1 MSADERVRSFF
12 AIALPEQAR
21 EAAAQ
26 LAGRLR
32 QKERGE
38 GVRWVRPGSYHL
50 TLRFLG
56 NVAREAVA
64 DLAECVTEQVA
75 PAAPFAIRL
84 GAALVFPSPR
94 QPRVIALAVEPE
106 STLASLAERVECG
119 VQAAGLKAERRR
131 FRAHLTLGRVRNR
144 RFPSVDGEASIDC
157 PAFPV
162 DEVVLFQSDLRRTGA
177 VYTPLE
183 RIALRGCSS
192 SEGARSEA
200 GAPEGRLPRPAPAGT
215 DSP

>member
-1 MSADERVRSFF
+1 MRADERVRSFF
-12 AIALPEQAR
+12 AVALPEEAR

-56 NVAREAVA
+56 NVASEAIPG
-64 DLAECVTEQVA
+64 LAECVTEQIA
-75 PAAPFAIRL
+75 PAAPFAMRL
-84 GAALVFPSPR
+84 GAPLVFPSPR

-106 STLASLAERVECG
+106 STLASLAAGVERG
-119 VQAAGLKAERRR
+119 VQAAGFKAERRR

-144 RFPSVDGEASIDC
+144 RFPSLEGEGAVDC

-162 DEVVLFQSDLRRTGA
+162 DEIVLYKSDLQRTGA
-177 VYTPLE
+177 VYTALE
-183 RIALRGCSS
+183 RIELRGR
-192 SEGARSEA
+192 GTEA
-200 GAPEGRLPRPAPAGT
+200 GASSDLASSDGGPSRGVPART

>member
-1 MSADERVRSFF
+1 MRADQRVRSF
-12 AIALPEQAR
+12 IAVALSEGAR

-38 GVRWVRPGSYHL
+38 GVRWVRPESYHL

-56 NVAREAVA
+56 NVAREAIPE
-64 DLAECVTEQVA
+64 LAESVAGQVA
-75 PAAPFAIRL
+75 ASAPFAICL
-84 GAALVFPSPR
+84 GAPLVFPSPR

-106 STLASLAERVECG
+106 STLTSLAEGVERG
-119 VQAAGLKAERRR
+119 VQAAGLPAERRR

-144 RFPSVDGEASIDC
+144 RFPSLEGEGAVDC

-162 DEVVLFQSDLRRTGA
+162 DEIVLYKSDLHRTGA
-177 VYTPLE
+177 VYTALE
-183 RIALRGCSS
+183 RIELRGH
-192 SEGARSEA
+192 GSEA
-200 GAPEGRLPRPAPAGT
+200 GASSDGGPSRGVPART

>member
-1 MSADERVRSFF
+1 MRAEKRVRSFF
-12 AIALPEQAR
+12 AVALSEQAR
-21 EAAAQ
+21 EAAAK

-38 GVRWVRPGSYHL
+38 GVRWVRPESYHL

-56 NVAREAVA
+56 NVDREAIPG
-64 DLAECVTEQVA
+64 LAECVTEQIA
-75 PAAPFAIRL
+75 PAAPFAMRL

-94 QPRVIALAVEPE
+94 QPRVVALAVEPE
-106 STLASLAERVECG
+106 SALASLAEGVERG
-119 VQAAGLKAERRR
+119 VQAAGFKAERRR

-144 RFPSVDGEASIDC
+144 RFPPLEGEDAVDC

-162 DEVVLFQSDLRRTGA
+162 DEVVLYQSDLQRTGA
-177 VYTPLE
+177 VYTALE
-183 RIALRGCSS
+183 RIALLGRRPDM
-192 SEGARSEA
+192 GARSEP
-200 GAPEGRLPRPAPAGT
+200 GKGEDGLPPRVPTPT

>member
-1 MSADERVRSFF
+1 MSENLRTFF
-12 AIALPEQAR
+12 AVTLSKEAR

-32 QKERGE
+32 GSERGE
-38 GVRWVRPGSYHL
+38 GVRWVRPEGYHL

-56 NVAREAVA
+56 NVTRDAVA
-64 DLAECVTEQVA
+64 ELAERVTEEVA
-75 PAAPFAIRL
+75 PLAPFAIQL
-84 GAALVFPSPR
+84 GGALVFPSPR
-94 QPRVIALAVEPE
+94 NPRVIALAVEPE
-106 STLASLAERVECG
+106 ALLAFLAERVEHG
-119 VQAAGLKAERRR
+119 VVAVGLKAERRR

-162 DEVVLFQSDLRRTGA
+162 DEIVLFQSDLQRTGA

-183 RIALRGCSS
+183 RIALRGRSP
-192 SEGARSEA
+192 SEGVRSEP
-200 GAPEGRLPRPAPAGT
+200 GASEGGIPRPVPART

>member
-1 MSADERVRSFF
+1 MSENLRTFF
-12 AIALPEQAR
+12 AVALSEEAR
-21 EAAAQ
+21 QAAAR
-26 LAGRLR
+26 LADRLR
-32 QKERGE
+32 GSDRGE
-38 GVRWVRPGSYHL
+38 GVRWVRPEGYHL

-56 NVAREAVA
+56 NVGRQAI
-64 DLAECVTEQVA
+64 AELVDRVSEEVT
-75 PAAPFAIRL
+75 PLAPFAIQL
-84 GAALVFPSPR
+84 GGALVFPSPR
-94 QPRVIALAVEPE
+94 NPRVVALAVEPE
-106 STLASLAERVECG
+106 ALLATLAERVERG
-119 VQAAGLKAERRR
+119 VVAVGFKAERRR

-162 DEVVLFQSDLRRTGA
+162 DEIVLFQSDLQRTGA

-200 GAPEGRLPRPAPAGT
+200 GAPEGRLPRPVPAST

>member
-1 MSADERVRSFF
+1 MSENLRTFF
-12 AIALPEQAR
+12 AVTLSEEAR
-21 EAAAQ
+21 EAAAR

-32 QKERGE
+32 GSERGE
-38 GVRWVRPGSYHL
+38 GVRWVRPEGYHL

-56 NVAREAVA
+56 NVAREAVL

-75 PAAPFAIRL
+75 PSAPFAIRL
-84 GAALVFPSPR
+84 GGALGFPSPR
-94 QPRVIALAVEPE
+94 HPRVIALAVEPE

-144 RFPSVDGEASIDC
+144 RFPSVDGEAAVDC

-162 DEVVLFQSDLRRTGA
+162 DEIVLYKSDLHRTGA

-183 RIALRGCSS
+183 RIALRGQSP
-192 SEGARSEA
+192 EA
-200 GAPEGRLPRPAPAGT
+200 GAPSEPGASEGGLPRPVPART